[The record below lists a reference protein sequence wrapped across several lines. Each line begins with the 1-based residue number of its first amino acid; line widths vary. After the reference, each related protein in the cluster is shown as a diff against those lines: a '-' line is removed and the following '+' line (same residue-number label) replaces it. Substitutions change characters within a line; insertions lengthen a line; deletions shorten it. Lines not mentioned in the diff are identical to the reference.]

1 MGTAIA
7 PGRWQ
12 PSISSC
18 SWECWGGP
26 KRRACCGRRICPRSG
41 TFGASGWGGSR
52 RSSTSSDPAGGVFE
66 VAPGAGPGGTFEKSG
81 PAILACYNN
90 GALDVASLAAEARAH
105 AKLSPSGPVT
115 GEAQMGNKVM
125 DVKDGNF
132 EDEVLHST
140 IPVIL
145 DFTAEWCGPCQ
156 KMQPILEEI
165 ATEFEGRAKV
175 GSVDVGSAQE
185 TAVRLGVMSVP
196 TVIFF
201 KNGRVQETVIGLTQK
216 SSLVSRLQRL
226 L

>member
-1 MGTAIA
+1 
-7 PGRWQ
+7 
-12 PSISSC
+12 
-18 SWECWGGP
+18 
-26 KRRACCGRRICPRSG
+26 
-41 TFGASGWGGSR
+41 
-52 RSSTSSDPAGGVFE
+52 
-66 VAPGAGPGGTFEKSG
+66 
-81 PAILACYNN
+81 
-90 GALDVASLAAEARAH
+90 
-105 AKLSPSGPVT
+105 
-115 GEAQMGNKVM
+115 MGNKVM

-132 EDEVLHST
+132 EDEVLHSSV
-140 IPVIL
+140 PVIL
-145 DFTAEWCGPCQ
+145 DFSAEWCGPCQ

-201 KNGRVQETVIGLTQK
+201 KDGKVQEKVIGPAQK

>member
-1 MGTAIA
+1 
-7 PGRWQ
+7 
-12 PSISSC
+12 
-18 SWECWGGP
+18 
-26 KRRACCGRRICPRSG
+26 
-41 TFGASGWGGSR
+41 
-52 RSSTSSDPAGGVFE
+52 
-66 VAPGAGPGGTFEKSG
+66 
-81 PAILACYNN
+81 
-90 GALDVASLAAEARAH
+90 
-105 AKLSPSGPVT
+105 
-115 GEAQMGNKVM
+115 MGNKVM

-140 IPVIL
+140 VPVIL
-145 DFTAEWCGPCQ
+145 DFSAEWCGPCQ

-185 TAVRLGVMSVP
+185 TSVRLGVMSVP

-201 KNGRVQETVIGLTQK
+201 KDGKVQEKVIGPAQK

>member
-1 MGTAIA
+1 
-7 PGRWQ
+7 
-12 PSISSC
+12 
-18 SWECWGGP
+18 
-26 KRRACCGRRICPRSG
+26 
-41 TFGASGWGGSR
+41 
-52 RSSTSSDPAGGVFE
+52 
-66 VAPGAGPGGTFEKSG
+66 
-81 PAILACYNN
+81 
-90 GALDVASLAAEARAH
+90 
-105 AKLSPSGPVT
+105 
-115 GEAQMGNKVM
+115 MGNKVM